1 MFFLSLVPHPRDRL
15 GSGLDAPT
23 PWMETATLPDTA
35 RTWTLRLPRGR
46 FLELGGRPKVMGILN
61 LTPDSFSDG
70 GLWDDPDAPGI
81 AVERGLAML
90 AEGAD
95 LLDLG
100 AESTRPGGGVYG
112 EGARTVPPEEE
123 AARLLPVLEALRRET
138 DAPLSVD
145 TRKGEV
151 ARQALAAGADL
162 INDISALG
170 DLGDPSLGQAVAE
183 TGCPLVLMHS
193 RGDLG
198 TMQKDIR
205 FHDLLGE
212 VRGELAQAVER
223 AQAAGI
229 GESQLVLDPGIGF
242 GKTAEQ
248 NLALLARLDELASL
262 GRPLLV
268 GASRK
273 SFISRDVPPA
283 RRLGGSLA
291 AVAWSLPAAI
301 VRVHDVAET
310 VQFLGVWYAIAGQG
324 ARQERDA

>member
-1 MFFLSLVPHPRDRL
+1 
-15 GSGLDAPT
+15 
-23 PWMETATLPDTA
+23 METATLPDTA

-46 FLELGGRPKVMGILN
+46 SLPLGGRPRVMGILN

-70 GLWDDPDAPGI
+70 GLWSDPGR
-81 AVERGLAML
+81 AVERGLSML

-112 EGARTVPPEEE
+112 EGARTLTPEEE
-123 AARLLPVLEALRRET
+123 IARLLPVLEPLRKAT

-162 INDISALG
+162 INDVSALTDP
-170 DLGDPSLGQAVAE
+170 DLGRAVAAA
-183 TGCPLVLMHS
+183 GCPLVLMHS
-193 RGDLG
+193 RGELA
-198 TMQKDIR
+198 TMQRDIR
-205 FHDLLGE
+205 FHDVVRE
-212 VRGELAQAVER
+212 VRDELAL
-223 AQAAGI
+223 AAGRATALQI
-229 GESQLVLDPGIGF
+229 DASQLVLDPGIGF
-242 GKTAEQ
+242 GKTWQ
-248 NLALLARLDELASL
+248 QSLALLARLDELAEL

-273 SFISRDVPPA
+273 SFLARAAAREGAPDPPPD

-291 AVAWSLPAAI
+291 AVARAASLPAAI

-310 VQFLGVWYAIAGQG
+310 VQFLAVWYALAEE
-324 ARQERDA
+324 A